1 VLSYSRR
8 IGVVKLKEESKKQS
22 KYTRDILILAL
33 VIGLLASVI
42 SAALTAQMFVKPGP
56 QGEQGLAGPQG
67 EKGDTGDIGPQGEQG
82 LPGIAGV
89 NGTNSIL
96 HILQNRNATQVDISS
111 YNATQ
116 WYNMSDFDSAMKITI
131 NVQQNSRIFAQ
142 LSSSYT
148 LERPSSIWIRIAV
161 DNNYNSSL
169 CILSIGPSSA
179 SGTYKTS
186 GHIEFLTDPLNAGLH
201 TINVQFQ
208 REGTGSTELLDR
220 TLTVME
226 ITVQ

>member
-1 VLSYSRR
+1 LE
-8 IGVVKLKEESKKQS
+8 KKSKKLS

-33 VIGLLASVI
+33 VIGLLASVVG
-42 SAALTAQMFVKPGP
+42 AALTAQIFVKPGP
-56 QGEQGLAGPQG
+56 QGEQGSQG
-67 EKGDTGDIGPQGEQG
+67 ETGDKGDTGDIGPQGSQGEQG
-82 LPGIAGV
+82 LPGIAGA

-96 HILQNRNATQVDISS
+96 QILQNRNATQVDVSG

-142 LSSSYT
+142 LSGSYT
-148 LERPSSIWIRIAV
+148 VERPASLWTRIVV
-161 DNNYNSSL
+161 DNNYNSSM
-169 CILSIGPSSA
+169 CILYVGPSSA
-179 SGTYKTS
+179 HGIYIMS
-186 GHIEFLTDPLNAGLH
+186 GHNEFLTDPLNAGLH

-208 REGTGSTELLDR
+208 REGTGSIELLDR

-226 ITVQ
+226 ITAQ